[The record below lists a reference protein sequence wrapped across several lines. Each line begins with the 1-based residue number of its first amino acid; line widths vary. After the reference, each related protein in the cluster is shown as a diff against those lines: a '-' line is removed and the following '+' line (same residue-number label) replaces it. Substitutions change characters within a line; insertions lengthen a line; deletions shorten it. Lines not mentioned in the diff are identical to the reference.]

1 MTLMVRR
8 NPDYK
13 PGYKPDFK
21 SWLHTPGIRYFSS
34 TSDNIGG
41 PFLSTVHT
49 PIRTFE
55 GDARATRRAAEQSA
69 SNVALW
75 HMACD

>member
-13 PGYKPDFK
+13 PNFK
-21 SWLHTPGIRYFSS
+21 SWLHTPDISYSSS
-34 TSDNIGG
+34 TSDIGG
-41 PFLSTVHT
+41 PFFSTVHT
-49 PIRTFE
+49 PIGTFE

-69 SNVALW
+69 ANVALW
-75 HMACD
+75 HTACD